1 MAAKVLI
8 VDDEYSIRKLMKTVL
23 EDEGYNVLLAEN
35 GQQAIETVKKVP
47 PDVILLDLLMPGMD
61 GLEVLKI
68 LKNDDGF
75 THIPIIVVTAL
86 RGLEQMVNAFELGAD
101 DFLNKPVNIIEL
113 KTRVKAHLK
122 VKAYHDHLLE
132 DQEKLEQEVQ
142 KRTEQ
147 LREATKRIKEAS
159 IETIYRLSRAA
170 EYKDEETGS
179 HIMRINRYSV
189 AIADELGLDKEFKE
203 RLFYATP
210 MHDVGKIGVPDAIL
224 LKPTELSPEE
234 FEIMKQHTIIGKK
247 ILEGSEYQVIKDAE
261 TVALTHHERWDGN
274 GYPLG
279 LKRYDIPL
287 MSRIMTVA
295 DVFDALVSKRPYKEP
310 IPVDEAVRIIKM
322 GKGTQFDPE
331 IVDAFMKAKDIII
344 DIKNKYK

>member
-1 MAAKVLI
+1 M
-8 VDDEYSIRKLMKTVL
+8 DDEYSVRKLMKTVL

-35 GQQAIETVKKVP
+35 GQQAIETVKKTP

-68 LKNDDGF
+68 LKEDDGY

-295 DVFDALVSKRPYKEP
+295 DVFDALVSKRPYKVP
-310 IPVDEAVRIIKM
+310 IPIDEAIKIIKM

>member
-344 DIKNKYK
+344 EIKNKYK

>member
-1 MAAKVLI
+1 LTAKVLI

-35 GQQAIETVKKVP
+35 GQQAIETVKKTP

-68 LKNDDGF
+68 LKEDDGY

>member
-1 MAAKVLI
+1 M
-8 VDDEYSIRKLMKTVL
+8 DDEYSVRKLMKTVL

-35 GQQAIETVKKVP
+35 GQQAIETVKKTP

-68 LKNDDGF
+68 LKEDDGY

-279 LKRYDIPL
+279 LKKYDIPL

-295 DVFDALVSKRPYKEP
+295 DVFDALVSKRPYKVP
-310 IPVDEAVRIIKM
+310 IPIDEAIKTIKM